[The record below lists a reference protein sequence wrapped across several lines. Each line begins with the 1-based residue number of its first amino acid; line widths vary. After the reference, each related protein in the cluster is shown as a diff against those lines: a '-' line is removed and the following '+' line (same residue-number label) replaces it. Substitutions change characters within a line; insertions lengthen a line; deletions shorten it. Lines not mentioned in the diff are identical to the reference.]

1 MISVNQG
8 IGTSVPKRVEKR
20 GTDDVTYQGGSF
32 EWGRGGSRN
41 IERRLTPWRITRY
54 ANSLYC
60 LGEIIFI

>member
-41 IERRLTPWRITRY
+41 IERRLTP
-54 ANSLYC
+54 
-60 LGEIIFI
+60 